1 MLQQI
6 IVVRSHCLADPAVI
20 AHAQTLF
27 DHDYTILMSPA
38 TWRQHQGVI
47 ENLLVPPSDNASGT
61 RTLPDGTL
69 RPLQPRRPRIE
80 EVKKRSQMLDFT
92 PAAADSSTSPRRQQ
106 MQDLRVSCSASWPPS
121 IADRQ
126 KLDGMDADT
135 DMTELCKSYFDGSAS
150 PTSTNVDISRLEDK
164 TFVLLNWAMGLFQLG
179 VHRAYAVHTLLTIWS
194 ELHAKTV
201 KAAKSANTP
210 ATPVE
215 FFDILYKWLDT
226 CEAPRKE
233 ENAFAI
239 GITFGDLTR
248 QGLFSYRR
256 YLEMLIACGHT
267 ARAKR
272 PGQPRS
278 HHMPLLA
285 AMPIFTKA
293 EDFLY
298 QRRLALCGD
307 DEEAWRDWEDDER
320 RLMEG
325 FREEV
330 KEYAPEIFGMGESEW
345 TSSEDDFRLTADRY
359 GRSETLKEVV
369 CHPMPSA
376 PALNRFL
383 FLQVRFWLAPA
394 AAERLQP

>member
-1 MLQQI
+1 M
-6 IVVRSHCLADPAVI
+6 
-20 AHAQTLF
+20 
-27 DHDYTILMSPA
+27 
-38 TWRQHQGVI
+38 I
-47 ENLLVPPSDNASGT
+47 EDVLVPPTDNATGPM
-61 RTLPDGTL
+61 TLPNGTL
-69 RPLQPRRPRIE
+69 RPPRPRRPRIE
-80 EVKKRSQMLDFT
+80 EVKTRSDRLNFT
-92 PAAADSSTSPRRQQ
+92 PAVADSSTSPRRQQ
-106 MQDLRVSCSASWPPS
+106 MQDLRVSYGAALS
-121 IADRQ
+121 IETPTDAQ

-150 PTSTNVDISRLEDK
+150 PTSTTIDVSRLEDK

-194 ELHAKTV
+194 ELHAKTL
-201 KAAKSANTP
+201 KSAKASNIY

-278 HHMPLLA
+278 HHLPLLA
-285 AMPIFTKA
+285 AMPIFTEAK
-293 EDFLY
+293 DFLY

-307 DEEAWRDWEDDER
+307 DEEAWKEWDDEER
-320 RLMEG
+320 RLMEE

-330 KEYAPEIFGMGESEW
+330 KEYIPEVFGMGEPKHDRFIEVPL
-345 TSSEDDFRLTADRY
+345 LTPDRY
-359 GRSETLKEVV
+359 GRSESLKEVV
-369 CHPMPSA
+369 YHPMPSA

-383 FLQVRFWLAPA
+383 FLQARFWLAPA
-394 AAERLQP
+394 AAERLKP